1 MAYKDYIYP
10 VVIPAAH
17 MKPEYRKMKLTS
29 KYILSRIIGLSK
41 RCELKQLRISNSLLK
56 YEVDLDHNQI
66 SRAFKE
72 LEDLKL
78 IKIDWKI
85 GCRRIVN
92 VLFDIDDLRVS
103 DTENQPD
110 IKNDTVNEMNSVQN
124 EHSSM
129 HEMNSVQNEHSSM
142 HEMNSVQNEQC
153 TDRTQNYV
161 QNEHSSMHETTTH
174 KYEYKKE
181 EIDIY
186 RESIYKKIL
195 NDLSEGSIS
204 KIFMHDPATG
214 DQLDS
219 YIPFNYDPKEA
230 VDSEGNCLFTQEPLD
245 PEGYNLTQWM
255 ATNIT
260 YLGELCLMGKYGDEC
275 FPIYA
280 ESLLKRW
287 NPKKAPLGKFLNIAV
302 PNDFKGF
309 KPRVIDYVEQYL
321 GENVVFP
328 AIKKIIKQR
337 TSPSKVLEVLFND
350 YPQYF
355 SAVKHDMDFG
365 RYIYRLMY
373 EVIKGDCE
381 DVYTPYDSNRDFPTD
396 EERAFDWGQQ
406 WFDAWS
412 TDPQCLN
419 KEAQEIALGI
429 KPLHKEL
436 YGKEVMFDAF
446 FD

>member
-92 VLFDIDDLRVS
+92 VLFDIDDLRIS

-129 HEMNSVQNEHSSM
+129 HEMNSVQNE
-142 HEMNSVQNEQC
+142 QC

-161 QNEHSSMHETTTH
+161 QNEHGSMHETTTH
-174 KYEYKKE
+174 KYEYKIE

-186 RESIYKKIL
+186 RKKVYRKIL
-195 NDLSEGSIS
+195 KDLSEGSIE
-204 KIFMHDPATG
+204 KIFMRDPETNN
-214 DQLDS
+214 QLAS
-219 YIPFNYDPKEA
+219 FIPFSFDPKED
-230 VDSEGNCLFTQEPLD
+230 VDRDGQCIYTNEALD
-245 PEGYNLTQWM
+245 EEGYNLHQWI

-260 YLGELCLMGKYGDEC
+260 YLADLCLIGKYGEDAYS
-275 FPIYA
+275 IYA

-287 NPKKAPLGKFLNIAV
+287 NPKKASLGKFLNVAV
-302 PNDFKGF
+302 QNDFKGF
-309 KPRVIDYVEQYL
+309 RTKAIDYVQSYIDREIVSPVL
-321 GENVVFP
+321 EKF
-328 AIKKIIKQR
+328 IKQR
-337 TSPSKVLEVLFND
+337 NSPSKVLDAIAFD

-355 SAVKHDMDFG
+355 TAVMHDMDLG
-365 RYIYRLMY
+365 RYLYRLMY
-373 EVIKGDCE
+373 QTINDDCE
-381 DVYTPYDSNRDFPTD
+381 DVFQPFDPNRDFPSE

>member
-29 KYILSRIIGLSK
+29 KYILFRIIGLSK

-129 HEMNSVQNEHSSM
+129 HEMNSVQNE
-142 HEMNSVQNEQC
+142 QC

-161 QNEHSSMHETTTH
+161 QNEHSSMHETTIH

-214 DQLDS
+214 NQLDS

-245 PEGYNLTQWM
+245 PEGYNLAQWM

-381 DVYTPYDSNRDFPTD
+381 DVYTPYDSNRDFPTE

>member
-29 KYILSRIIGLSK
+29 KYILARIIGLSK

-110 IKNDTVNEMNSVQN
+110 IENDTVD
-124 EHSSM
+124 
-129 HEMNSVQNEHSSM
+129 EMNSVQNEHSSM

-153 TDRTQNYV
+153 TDRTQNSV
-161 QNEHSSMHETTTH
+161 QNEHSSMHETTIH
-174 KYEYKKE
+174 KYEYKSE

-186 RESIYKKIL
+186 RKKVYRKIL
-195 NDLSEGSIS
+195 KDLSEGSIE
-204 KIFMHDPATG
+204 KIFMRDPETNN
-214 DQLDS
+214 QLDS
-219 YIPFNYDPKEA
+219 FIPFSFDPKED
-230 VDSEGNCLFTQEPLD
+230 VDRDGQCIYTNEPLD
-245 PEGYNLTQWM
+245 EEGYNLHQWI

-260 YLGELCLMGKYGDEC
+260 YLADLCLIGKYGDDAYS
-275 FPIYA
+275 IYA

-287 NPKKAPLGKFLNIAV
+287 NPKKASLGKFLNVAV
-302 PNDFKGF
+302 QNDFKGF
-309 KPRVIDYVEQYL
+309 RTKAIDYVQSYIDRE
-321 GENVVFP
+321 VVSP
-328 AIKKIIKQR
+328 VLKKFIKQR
-337 TSPSKVLEVLFND
+337 NSPSKVLDAIAFD

-355 SAVKHDMDFG
+355 TAVMHDMDLG
-365 RYIYRLMY
+365 RYLYRLMY
-373 EVIKGDCE
+373 QTINDDCE
-381 DVYTPYDSNRDFPTD
+381 DVFQPFDPNRDFPSD
-396 EERAFDWGQQ
+396 EERKIDWGQK

-412 TDPQCLN
+412 VDPESLSG
-419 KEAQEIALGI
+419 EARETASRII
-429 KPLHKEL
+429 PFHKGL
-436 YGKEVMFDAF
+436 YEKGVMFDAF
-446 FD
+446 FN

>member
-1 MAYKDYIYP
+1 MNDEVYP
-10 VVIPAAH
+10 VFIPTAH
-17 MKPEYRKMKLTS
+17 LKPEYRKMKLTS

-41 RCELKQLRISNSLLK
+41 RCENKQVRISNSLLK
-56 YEVDLDHNQI
+56 YEVGFSKPQI
-66 SRAFKE
+66 IRAFKE
-72 LEDLKL
+72 LEDLNL
-78 IKIDWKI
+78 IKVDLKKGARRVINILFTIDELKASSEL
-85 GCRRIVN
+85 N
-92 VLFDIDDLRVS
+92 
-103 DTENQPD
+103 TENSD
-110 IKNDTVNEMNSVQN
+110 NSNCVSNCERNVTRSGNET
-124 EHSSM
+124 
-129 HEMNSVQNEHSSM
+129 
-142 HEMNSVQNEQC
+142 C
-153 TDRTQNYV
+153 TDKNKSG
-161 QNEHSSMHETTTH
+161 NETCTEYERNITRSGNETCIH

-230 VDSEGNCLFTQEPLD
+230 VDSEGNCLFTQDPLD
-245 PEGYNLTQWM
+245 PEGYNLAQWM

-337 TSPSKVLEVLFND
+337 TSPSKVLEVLFSD

-355 SAVKHDMDFG
+355 SAVKHDMNFG

>member
-1 MAYKDYIYP
+1 MTYKDYIYP

-29 KYILSRIIGLSK
+29 KYILFRIIGLSK
-41 RCELKQLRISNSLLK
+41 RCENKQVRISNSLLK
-56 YEVDLDHNQI
+56 YEVGLDHNQI

-110 IKNDTVNEMNSVQN
+110 IKNDTVNK
-124 EHSSM
+124 
-129 HEMNSVQNEHSSM
+129 MNSVQNEHSSM

-161 QNEHSSMHETTTH
+161 QNEHSSMHETCIH

-186 RESIYKKIL
+186 RKRIYKKIL

-245 PEGYNLTQWM
+245 PEGYNLAQWM

-328 AIKKIIKQR
+328 TIKKIIKQR
-337 TSPSKVLEVLFND
+337 TSPSKVLEVLFSD

-373 EVIKGDCE
+373 EVIKSDCE

>member
-1 MAYKDYIYP
+1 MNNEVYP
-10 VVIPAAH
+10 VIIPDALLL
-17 MKPEYRKMKLTS
+17 PDIRKLNGCA
-29 KYILSRIIGLSK
+29 KYILFRIIGLSK
-41 RCELKQLRISNSLLK
+41 RCENKQIRISNSLLK
-56 YEVDLDHNQI
+56 YEMGYGPAVIRRSLN
-66 SRAFKE
+66 R

-78 IKIDWKI
+78 IAVDKKS
-85 GCRRIVN
+85 GCRRVIN
-92 VLFDIDDLRVS
+92 VLFDIESLQSQQSQQNIQPKAEEKVNKKDSDPNDHSSVIQKISDPTDQVIQSDTVS
-103 DTENQPD
+103 DPKD
-110 IKNDTVNEMNSVQN
+110 
-124 EHSSM
+124 HSS
-129 HEMNSVQNEHSSM
+129 VIQKI
-142 HEMNSVQNEQC
+142 
-153 TDRTQNYV
+153 
-161 QNEHSSMHETTTH
+161 TH
-174 KYEYKKE
+174 NKEYKKE

-204 KIFMHDPATG
+204 KIFMHDPSTG

-230 VDSEGNCLFTQEPLD
+230 VDSEGNCLFTKEPLD
-245 PEGYNLTQWM
+245 PEGYNLSQWM

-260 YLGELCLMGKYGDEC
+260 YLGELCLIGKYGDEC

-337 TSPSKVLEVLFND
+337 TSPSKVLEVLFSD

-355 SAVKHDMDFG
+355 SAVKHDMNFG

>member
-1 MAYKDYIYP
+1 MNNEVYP
-10 VVIPAAH
+10 VVIPDALLL
-17 MKPEYRKMKLTS
+17 PDIRKLNGCA
-29 KYILSRIIGLSK
+29 KYILFRIIGLSK
-41 RCELKQLRISNSLLK
+41 RCENKQIRISNSLLK
-56 YEVDLDHNQI
+56 YEMGYGPAVIKKSLT
-66 SRAFKE
+66 R

-78 IKIDWKI
+78 ISVEQKN
-85 GCRRIVN
+85 GCRRVIN
-92 VLFDIDDLRVS
+92 VLFSIDSLKQKQDETVIQNDS
-103 DTENQPD
+103 DPKD
-110 IKNDTVNEMNSVQN
+110 
-124 EHSSM
+124 HSS
-129 HEMNSVQNEHSSM
+129 VIQKI
-142 HEMNSVQNEQC
+142 
-153 TDRTQNYV
+153 
-161 QNEHSSMHETTTH
+161 TH
-174 KYEYKKE
+174 NKEYKKE

-186 RESIYKKIL
+186 RERIYKKIL

-245 PEGYNLTQWM
+245 PEGYNLAQWM

-373 EVIKGDCE
+373 EVIKSDCE

>member
-1 MAYKDYIYP
+1 MNNEVYP
-10 VVIPAAH
+10 IVIPDALLL
-17 MKPEYRKMKLTS
+17 PDIRKLNGCA
-29 KYILSRIIGLSK
+29 KYILFRIIGLSK
-41 RCELKQLRISNSLLK
+41 RCENKQVRISNSLLK
-56 YEVDLDHNQI
+56 YEMGYGPAVIRRSLN
-66 SRAFKE
+66 R

-78 IKIDWKI
+78 IAVDKKS
-85 GCRRIVN
+85 GCRRVIN
-92 VLFDIDDLRVS
+92 VLFDIESLQNQQNIQPKAEEKVNKKDSDPNDHSSVIQKISDPTDQVIQSDTVS
-103 DTENQPD
+103 DLKD
-110 IKNDTVNEMNSVQN
+110 
-124 EHSSM
+124 HSS
-129 HEMNSVQNEHSSM
+129 VIQKI
-142 HEMNSVQNEQC
+142 
-153 TDRTQNYV
+153 
-161 QNEHSSMHETTTH
+161 TH
-174 KYEYKKE
+174 NKEYKKE

-245 PEGYNLTQWM
+245 PEGYNLSQWM

-337 TSPSKVLEVLFND
+337 TSPSKVLEVLFSD

>member
-1 MAYKDYIYP
+1 MNNEVYP
-10 VVIPAAH
+10 VVIPDALLL
-17 MKPEYRKMKLTS
+17 PDIRKLNGCA
-29 KYILSRIIGLSK
+29 KYILFRIIGLSK
-41 RCELKQLRISNSLLK
+41 RCENKQIKISNSLLN
-56 YEVDLDHNQI
+56 YEMGYGPAVIKRSLN
-66 SRAFKE
+66 R

-78 IKIDWKI
+78 ISVEQKN
-85 GCRRIVN
+85 GCRRVIN
-92 VLFDIDDLRVS
+92 VLFSIDSLKQKQDEMIQNDCDPNDHGSVIQKISDPTDHVIQSDTVS
-103 DTENQPD
+103 DPKDHREVIQK
-110 IKNDTVNEMNSVQN
+110 I
-124 EHSSM
+124 
-129 HEMNSVQNEHSSM
+129 
-142 HEMNSVQNEQC
+142 
-153 TDRTQNYV
+153 
-161 QNEHSSMHETTTH
+161 TH
-174 KYEYKKE
+174 NKEYKKE

-214 DQLDS
+214 NQLDS

-245 PEGYNLTQWM
+245 PEGYNLAQWM

-337 TSPSKVLEVLFND
+337 TSPSKVLEVLFSD

-373 EVIKGDCE
+373 EVIKSDCE

-396 EERAFDWGQQ
+396 EERAFDRGQQ

>member
-92 VLFDIDDLRVS
+92 VLFDIDDLRIS

-110 IKNDTVNEMNSVQN
+110 IKNDTVN
-124 EHSSM
+124 
-129 HEMNSVQNEHSSM
+129 EMNSVQNEHSSM

-174 KYEYKKE
+174 KYEYKIE

-186 RESIYKKIL
+186 RERIYKKIL

-245 PEGYNLTQWM
+245 PEGYNLAQWM

-328 AIKKIIKQR
+328 AIKEIIKQR
-337 TSPSKVLEVLFND
+337 TSPSKVLEVLFSD

-381 DVYTPYDSNRDFPTD
+381 DVYTPYDSNRDFPTE
-396 EERAFDWGQQ
+396 EERTFDWGQQ

>member
-129 HEMNSVQNEHSSM
+129 HEMNSVQNE
-142 HEMNSVQNEQC
+142 QC

-174 KYEYKKE
+174 KYEYKIE

-186 RESIYKKIL
+186 RKKVYRKIL
-195 NDLSEGSIS
+195 KDLSEGSIE
-204 KIFMHDPATG
+204 KIFMRDPETNN
-214 DQLDS
+214 QLAS
-219 YIPFNYDPKEA
+219 FIPFSFDPKED
-230 VDSEGNCLFTQEPLD
+230 VDRDGQCIYTNEALD
-245 PEGYNLTQWM
+245 EEGYNLHQWI

-260 YLGELCLMGKYGDEC
+260 YLADLCLIGKYGEDAYS
-275 FPIYA
+275 IYA

-287 NPKKAPLGKFLNIAV
+287 NPKKASLGKFLNIAV

-337 TSPSKVLEVLFND
+337 TSPSKVLEVLFSD

-355 SAVKHDMDFG
+355 SAVKHDMNFG

-373 EVIKGDCE
+373 EVIKSDCE
-381 DVYTPYDSNRDFPTD
+381 DVYTPYDSNRDFPTE

>member
-1 MAYKDYIYP
+1 MNNEVYP
-10 VVIPAAH
+10 VVIPDALLL
-17 MKPEYRKMKLTS
+17 PDIRKLNGCA
-29 KYILSRIIGLSK
+29 KYILFRIIGLSK
-41 RCELKQLRISNSLLK
+41 RCENKQIRISNSLLK
-56 YEVDLDHNQI
+56 YEMGYGPAVIRRSLN
-66 SRAFKE
+66 R

-78 IKIDWKI
+78 IAVEKKS
-85 GCRRIVN
+85 GCRRVIN
-92 VLFDIDDLRVS
+92 VLFDIESLKTQQNIQPKAEEKDS
-103 DTENQPD
+103 DPKDHREVIQSDSDPKD
-110 IKNDTVNEMNSVQN
+110 HVIQSDTVNDPKDHREVIQS
-124 EHSSM
+124 
-129 HEMNSVQNEHSSM
+129 
-142 HEMNSVQNEQC
+142 
-153 TDRTQNYV
+153 D
-161 QNEHSSMHETTTH
+161 TH

-186 RESIYKKIL
+186 RERIYKKIL
-195 NDLSEGSIS
+195 NDLSEGSIL

-230 VDSEGNCLFTQEPLD
+230 VDSEGNCLFTKEPLD
-245 PEGYNLTQWM
+245 PEGYNLSQWM

-260 YLGELCLMGKYGDEC
+260 YLGELCLMSKYGDEC

-328 AIKKIIKQR
+328 TIKKIIKQR
-337 TSPSKVLEVLFND
+337 TSPSKVLEVLFSD

-419 KEAQEIALGI
+419 EEAQKIALGI

-446 FD
+446 FN

>member
-17 MKPEYRKMKLTS
+17 MKPKYRKMKLTS
-29 KYILSRIIGLSK
+29 KYILARIIGLSK

-92 VLFDIDDLRVS
+92 VLFNIDDLRVS

-110 IKNDTVNEMNSVQN
+110 IENDTVD
-124 EHSSM
+124 
-129 HEMNSVQNEHSSM
+129 EMNSVQNEHSSM

-153 TDRTQNYV
+153 TDRTQNSV
-161 QNEHSSMHETTTH
+161 QNEHSSMHETTIH
-174 KYEYKKE
+174 KYEYKSD

-186 RESIYKKIL
+186 RKKVYRKIL
-195 NDLSEGSIS
+195 KDLSEGSIE
-204 KIFMHDPATG
+204 KIFMRDPETNN
-214 DQLDS
+214 QLAS
-219 YIPFNYDPKEA
+219 FIPFSFDPKED
-230 VDSEGNCLFTQEPLD
+230 VDRDGQCIYTNEPLD
-245 PEGYNLTQWM
+245 EEGYNLHQWI

-260 YLGELCLMGKYGDEC
+260 YLADLCLIGKYGEDAYS
-275 FPIYA
+275 IYA

-287 NPKKAPLGKFLNIAV
+287 NPKKASLGKFLNVAV
-302 PNDFKGF
+302 QNDFKGF
-309 KPRVIDYVEQYL
+309 RTKAIDYVQSYIDRE
-321 GENVVFP
+321 VVSP
-328 AIKKIIKQR
+328 VLKKFIKQR
-337 TSPSKVLEVLFND
+337 NSPSKVLDAIAFD

-355 SAVKHDMDFG
+355 TAVMHDMDLG
-365 RYIYRLMY
+365 RYLYRLMY
-373 EVIKGDCE
+373 QTINDDCE
-381 DVYTPYDSNRDFPTD
+381 DVFTPFDPNRDFPS
-396 EERAFDWGQQ
+396 EEDRKIDWGQK

-412 TDPQCLN
+412 VDPESLSG
-419 KEAQEIALGI
+419 EARETASRII
-429 KPLHKEL
+429 PFHKGL
-436 YGKEVMFDAF
+436 YEKGVMFDAF
-446 FD
+446 FN